1 MKEIRSDHAPDF
13 FAHAYDHCESRQS
26 ASSRGRLHEMLFYGN
41 GQKNSKPPFKGD
53 LLPVSHCGL
62 LLACKYF

>member
-1 MKEIRSDHAPDF
+1 MLRIFLCMLTTIVNHVSLLRQEG
-13 FAHAYDHCESRQS
+13 AYMRC
-26 ASSRGRLHEMLFYGN
+26 LFYGN